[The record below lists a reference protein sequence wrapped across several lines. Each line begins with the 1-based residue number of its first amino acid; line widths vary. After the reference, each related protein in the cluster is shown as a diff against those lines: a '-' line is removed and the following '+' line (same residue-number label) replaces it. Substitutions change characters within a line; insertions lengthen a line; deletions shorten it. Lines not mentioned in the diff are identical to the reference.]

1 MLGPLSLASTTCPVP
16 PFSNPSLIP
25 MNFKANV
32 KILFLIGL
40 IKNFYTKP
48 LWTKELAGFYYSLKA
63 TRRGMIQRLVK
74 LWQKQT
80 ELSRRHFFLCFFHT
94 SHLAGEGC
102 SAREIRVGADVMWL
116 PSVALTASALTQPAH
131 PSLVHPVGIY
141 TLTWCYVRFWGYLL
155 KTVTQGTY
163 SLVKKIATTEEMLLK
178 KAETVNVVD
187 FCFCARSFKFK
198 SLSFIAI

>member
-63 TRRGMIQRLVK
+63 ARRGMIQRLVK
-74 LWQKQT
+74 L
-80 ELSRRHFFLCFFHT
+80 
-94 SHLAGEGC
+94 
-102 SAREIRVGADVMWL
+102 
-116 PSVALTASALTQPAH
+116 
-131 PSLVHPVGIY
+131 
-141 TLTWCYVRFWGYLL
+141 
-155 KTVTQGTY
+155 
-163 SLVKKIATTEEMLLK
+163 
-178 KAETVNVVD
+178 
-187 FCFCARSFKFK
+187 
-198 SLSFIAI
+198 